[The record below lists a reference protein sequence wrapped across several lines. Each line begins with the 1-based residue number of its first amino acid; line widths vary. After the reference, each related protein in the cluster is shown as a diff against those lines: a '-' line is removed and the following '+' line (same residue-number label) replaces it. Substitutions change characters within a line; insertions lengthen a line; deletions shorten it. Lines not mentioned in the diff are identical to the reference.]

1 MRPPKSRFTRAQ
13 RVTCCFAM
21 LFLSMLVNAMWYGR
35 VPSKPSGSAFSLGP
49 LSLSPEQIGV
59 GVMANFIVFPPT
71 FLMITL
77 FRKTRLRNLRP
88 SHITDAIKKQQ
99 AASKKKGSTFSR
111 PGSALSGTTL
121 ILDDISQ
128 EDESRRENRFGLQK
142 QKKKKKFLFPWWCRI
157 IAWILAVSSIIVSC
171 FFLWAYGVQ
180 FGDEKTKKWVTSL
193 LISFFSSILVT
204 QPIKVFL
211 VAMFFSAIF
220 KKVDT
225 EDEED
230 EDEEPPELASDEEWL
245 HKDPD
250 TKSEKAKLLYKPA
263 DMEKMER
270 AKLERMKELQM
281 TSILKEMISYA
292 FFIWILTILSYG
304 NRDPSAYYMR
314 QNLKDTFIR
323 EGNENHDFMAITST
337 ADFYKWTRE
346 VLVPE
351 LIVGKWY
358 NGDQPFGLR
367 GFLNDRVN
375 RIMGYGVLRQVR
387 IKERSCNVDKRVKSI
402 TEVCRSQSSIIHEDK
417 KSYEPGWKVEAMNDT
432 NDEYRYR
439 RAKELNGLPF
449 WAIRDVYGGGGYVFP
464 LRGTPEKLKEEIFRL
479 EKSDWIDPQTRAVF
493 AEFSA
498 YNAQVNLFGVMTIVA
513 EFLPGG
519 GVVPFYRLEVIRLMR
534 YHQGFGGFVMACE
547 LGYVIYTLYFL
558 IREWKKFRLEGRDY
572 FKSYWNWAEVAVI
585 CLSISGIT
593 FYAYRMKVTRKILST
608 FEKTHGNG
616 YIKMQYVASVDEV
629 FGFLI
634 AFLMFIAILKFI
646 KLLRFNKRMGILYS
660 TLAAC
665 AKDLKSFFVVFGCIY
680 LAFVQ
685 FFYLVFGVT
694 MREFSS
700 FVTAAESTFAIMNG
714 GGFDFDAICLA
725 APILGPLSFF
735 VFCLVT
741 TIILLNIFVTLI
753 LSSFQDVKEDIGKQA
768 NDYEII
774 DFMWKK
780 LKGFFFIFDDDKP
793 NNDDFDNDVKPIFGI
808 TKLSSNDDKIQDF
821 PEKVDRLLNH
831 INSFYFDGQLD
842 LNSKKALKSLY
853 KKEEDNNEYDFG
865 MKKGSSKMDKMSFM
879 SNWNNR

>member
-1 MRPPKSRFTRAQ
+1 
-13 RVTCCFAM
+13 
-21 LFLSMLVNAMWYGR
+21 MLVNAMWYGR

-77 FRKTRLRNLRP
+77 FRKTRLRTLRP
-88 SHITDAIKKQQ
+88 SHVTEAIKKQQ
-99 AASKKKGSTFSR
+99 ASKKKLSTFSR
-111 PGSALSGTTL
+111 PGSAASGTTL

-128 EDESRRENRFGLQK
+128 DDESRRENRFVK

-157 IAWILAVSSIIVSC
+157 IAWLLAVSSIVVSC

-180 FGDEKTKKWVTSL
+180 FGDEKTKKWITSL
-193 LISFFSSILVT
+193 LVSFFSSILVT

-220 KKVDT
+220 KSVDT
-225 EDEED
+225 EDEDED
-230 EDEEPPELASDEEWL
+230 DEEPPELAPDEEWL
-245 HKDPD
+245 HRESE
-250 TKSEKAKLLYKPA
+250 TKEDKRKLLYKPA
-263 DMEKMER
+263 DMAKMER
-270 AKLERMKELQM
+270 AKLERIKELQM
-281 TSILKEMISYA
+281 TAILKEIISYA

-304 NRDPSAYYMR
+304 NRDPSAYYLR

-323 EGNENHDFMAITST
+323 EGDSNIDFMGITST

-346 VLVPE
+346 VLIPE

-367 GFLNDRVN
+367 GFLSDRVN
-375 RIMGYGVLRQVR
+375 RIMGYGMLRQVR
-387 IKERSCNVDKRVKSI
+387 IKERSCNVDRRVKTL
-402 TEVCRSQSSIIHEDK
+402 TEVCRSHSNIIYEDK
-417 KSYEPGWKVEAMNDT
+417 QSYEPGWKVLARNDT

-439 RAKELNGLPF
+439 TSKELNGLPF
-449 WAIRDVYGGGGYVFP
+449 WAIRDVYSGGGYVFP
-464 LRGTPEKLKEEIFRL
+464 LRGTHEKLKEEMFHL
-479 EKSDWIDPQTRAVF
+479 EKSDWIDEKTRAVF
-493 AEFSA
+493 AEFSV

-534 YHQGFGGFVMACE
+534 YHQGFGAFVLACE

-558 IREWKKFRLEGRDY
+558 VREFKKFRLEGRDY
-572 FKSYWNWAEVAVI
+572 FKSYWNWAEVIVI
-585 CLSISGIT
+585 SLSISAIV
-593 FYAYRMKVTRKILST
+593 FYSYRMLVTRKILST

-629 FGFLI
+629 FGFLM

-646 KLLRFNKRMGILYS
+646 KILRFNKRMGILYS
-660 TLAAC
+660 TLALC
-665 AKDLKSFFVVFGCIY
+665 AKDLKSFFVVFGIIY

-685 FFYLVFGVT
+685 FFYLVFGFT
-694 MREFSS
+694 IREFSS

-735 VFCLVT
+735 IFCLTT

-753 LSSFQDVKEDIGKQA
+753 LSAFQDVKVDVDKQA
-768 NDYEII
+768 NDYEIV
-774 DFMWKK
+774 DFMWKR

-793 NNDDFDNDVKPIFGI
+793 KNDDDFDNDVKPIFGI
-808 TKLSSNDDKIQDF
+808 GSGLGPNADKIQDF

-853 KKEEDNNEYDFG
+853 KKDDDNDYDFG
-865 MKKGSSKMDKMSFM
+865 MKTTKSKADKMSFM
-879 SNWNNR
+879 SWNR